1 MYALVLFQILAW
13 NQIIELNKTGP
24 FETPEQ
30 CQLTMF
36 IAAKMIEQKDPDSK
50 YFFLCRKV

>member
-13 NQIIELNKTGP
+13 NQIMEVNETGP
-24 FETPEQ
+24 FENREQ

-36 IAAKMIEQKDPDSK
+36 IASKLIEQKDPDNK
-50 YFFLCRKV
+50 YFFLCRKI

>member
-36 IAAKMIEQKDPDSK
+36 IAAKMIEQKDPDSR